1 MADNERPQ
9 GGNPLVW
16 ILVLVAFGAIGYL
29 GWRAMSKPAPAVAPA
44 SAPQA
49 APSEPAPV
57 DPAPQPVEQP
67 RGRLNG

>member
-1 MADNERPQ
+1 MADNDRPQ

-29 GWRAMSKPAPAVAPA
+29 GWRAMSKQAPATAPA
-44 SAPQA
+44 STEQA
-49 APSEPAPV
+49 APAEPAPV
-57 DPAPQPVEQP
+57 EPAPAPTDQP